1 MLKTIGL
8 IILILSGTLKGVT
21 VSEKYSK
28 RVRFLRSYIDFL
40 IHLKSQ
46 ISYSEKTLFE
56 ILKNYSCPQIL
67 KTRLNKCLQNFDSD
81 SFENLWKNA
90 FLDAYIETGIT
101 SEENSMIINF
111 GKEIGKYDVSE
122 QINYISYSLDFF
134 QNHIKDALD
143 NLNSKGK
150 LPIII
155 GVCLGFAVALILM

>member
-1 MLKTIGL
+1 M
-8 IILILSGTLKGVT
+8 
-21 VSEKYSK
+21 
-28 RVRFLRSYIDFL
+28 
-40 IHLKSQ
+40 
-46 ISYSEKTLFE
+46 
-56 ILKNYSCPQIL
+56 
-67 KTRLNKCLQNFDSD
+67 QNFDSD

-111 GKEIGKYDVSE
+111 GKEIGKYDISE
-122 QINYISYSLDFF
+122 QINYINYSLDFF
-134 QNHIKDALD
+134 QNHIKDALN